1 MQMHK
6 MGKYSS
12 KYRIN
17 KLAIKDIKE
26 ALNLKSGKSTRKW
39 YASFMKSYPSGK
51 IDEAEFVSIYQKFFP
66 QGDVQDFARHVFRAF
81 GGKEKGTI
89 GFKEFYT
96 AFVQQSSGDLNVKI
110 SFAFRMYDL
119 DGDGQIT
126 KEEMLSIVRSIYK
139 LLGVSMNRMPDHLNT
154 PEKRTE
160 VLFNQLD
167 ADNNGS
173 INFEE
178 FLEGAMQNSFIIAML
193 GGSLHSTP
201 TSSKKLDD

>member
-1 MQMHK
+1 MEK
-6 MGKYSS
+6 MGKISS

-17 KLAIKDIKE
+17 KLLLNNIKE
-26 ALNLKSGKSTRKW
+26 ELNLKSDKGIRKW
-39 YASFMKSYPSGK
+39 YASFIKSYPNGK
-51 IDEAEFVSIYQKFFP
+51 IDEAEFASIYQKFFP

-96 AFVQQSSGDLNVKI
+96 AFVLQSSGVLVEKV
-110 SFAFRMYDL
+110 SFAFRMYDM

-139 LLGVSMNRMPDHLNT
+139 LLDASKDRMPEYLNT

-160 VLFNQLD
+160 ILFNQLD
-167 ADNNGS
+167 VNKDGYIS
-173 INFEE
+173 FEE
-178 FLEGAMQNSFIIAML
+178 FLDGAMHNSFIVAML
-193 GGSLHSTP
+193 GGSLHSSP
-201 TSSKKLDD
+201 TGSKKLFD